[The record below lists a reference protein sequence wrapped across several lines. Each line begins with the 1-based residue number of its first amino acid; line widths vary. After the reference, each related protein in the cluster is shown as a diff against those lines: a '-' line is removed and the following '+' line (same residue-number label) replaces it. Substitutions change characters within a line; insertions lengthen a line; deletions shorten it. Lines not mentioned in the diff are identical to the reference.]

1 MFGIVMMLGGAAV
14 AESISLDSAL
24 QEALEHNGVML
35 GAVAGTTVAEGRLMA
50 AQGVWDPIAGVEGWY
65 APMVSEGRSQSALYR
80 LDMSTWGLGTTL
92 SQRLPT
98 GTDLS
103 LNWRATRVP
112 GSSYEFSILDQEF
125 VENVPVTYTTELTA
139 ALSQSLLEGHRVAY
153 NLQQVRTAR
162 QGLDQAVAQ
171 KRAARQSVLGDVAAA
186 YWDLVAAGAV
196 LSSAR
201 RSVQVAEE
209 EARIVSALV
218 EAGNLAPLESTRVA
232 AAIAQTRIEVLE
244 AEQNAAV
251 ASDALSALLG
261 RDTREDLSPTSEPG
275 DVPMGLNLDV
285 DQAVA
290 AALEGNPAL
299 RLARLSMEA
308 AESEVLVAR
317 HTLLPDLTASGSF
330 GVSGYEE
337 GEFSAA
343 LNELFSRALPNHYL
357 GLNLSAPIGNRAA
370 RGSLKSALAAV
381 EVSRREFEEQE
392 RSVAKQAAGQARIL
406 SSAYQHLE
414 LSRLNLALAEETLS
428 AEKARQAV
436 GRAIQKDVLEAQRAQ
451 AQAEVAVVQA
461 RIRYRKAR
469 VGLEA
474 LQGKL

>member
-1 MFGIVMMLGGAAV
+1 MLMGGVAA
-14 AESISLDSAL
+14 AGSISLDAAL
-24 QEALEHNGVML
+24 QEALEHNGALL
-35 GAVAGTTVAEGRLMA
+35 GASAGVEAAQGQLMA
-50 AQGVWDPIAGVEGWY
+50 AQGVWDPIAGLEGWY

-80 LDMSTWGLGTTL
+80 LDMSTWGMGTTL

-139 ALSQSLLEGHRVAY
+139 ALSQSLLEGHRLAY
-153 NLQQVRTAR
+153 NLQQVQTAR
-162 QGLDQAVAQ
+162 NSLDQAAA
-171 KRAARQSVLGDVAAA
+171 RRLAARQTVLGDVSAA
-186 YWDLVAAGAV
+186 YWDLVAAEAA

-201 RSVQVAEE
+201 RAVQVAEE

-232 AAIAQTRIEVLE
+232 AAIAQTRMEVLE
-244 AEQNAAV
+244 AEQSAAV
-251 ASDALSALLG
+251 ASDLLSVLLG
-261 RDTREDLSPTSEPG
+261 REGREALSPTSAPG
-275 DVPMGLNLDV
+275 DVPMGLELDV
-285 DQAVA
+285 DQAVL
-290 AALEGNPAL
+290 AALEGDPGL
-299 RLARLSMEA
+299 GVARVAVQAS
-308 AESEVLVAR
+308 ESEVLVAR

-337 GEFSAA
+337 GNFSAA
-343 LNELFSRALPNHYL
+343 LNELFSRSLPNHYL
-357 GLNLSAPIGNRAA
+357 GLNLSTPIGNRAA
-370 RGSLKSALAAV
+370 RGSLKAAV
-381 EVSRREFEEQE
+381 AALEISRKELEEQE
-392 RSVAKQAAGQARIL
+392 RSVAQQAAGQARIL

-414 LSRLNLALAEETLS
+414 LSRLNLALAEETLA

-461 RIRYRKAR
+461 RIRYRKAL
-469 VGLEA
+469 VGLES